1 MTRPPNIPNS
11 IEQLQVQFRALHRQ
25 NTIQKEDI
33 DRLKEK
39 RKRESTQ
46 LQTTR
51 EQLAQ
56 RERDLR
62 ESAAETAQLR
72 NAVET
77 SVENSNT
84 LRRRVQQLQTQVA
97 QLEREVQDAKSAPPT
112 VQGVVLR
119 GDALAAT
126 EDENRPDPLE
136 DDPPAVQGVVLR
148 GDALAA
154 AEDEDR
160 PIEERSFGLGF
171 KFVIGAFTTWWQSR
185 TVVQKCISTRC
196 FSMLITRVL
205 RRGLGVDGNLH
216 RMPDSLHCPR
226 CVAGNYD
233 NHPNGFRLR
242 TLGCSFLYIIPKR
255 ADR

>member
-11 IEQLQVQFRALHRQ
+11 IEQLQVQLRALHRQ

-72 NAVET
+72 NVVET
-77 SVENSNT
+77 SGEESNT
-84 LRRRVQQLQTQVA
+84 LRRQVQQLQRQFA

-112 VQGVVLR
+112 VQGFVSR

-126 EDENRPDPLE
+126 EDEDRQDPLE
-136 DDPPAVQGVVLR
+136 DDPPTVQGVVAR

-154 AEDEDR
+154 MEDEDR
-160 PIEERSFGLGF
+160 QIEERSFGLGF
-171 KFVIGAFTTWWQSR
+171 VVGAFTTWWQSR
-185 TVVQKCISTRC
+185 AVVQKCISTRG

-205 RRGLGVDGNLH
+205 HRGLGVDGNLH
-216 RMPDSLHCPR
+216 RMPDSLHCPS

-242 TLGCSFLYIIPKR
+242 TLGCNFLYIIPKR